1 MYGRSEA
8 AAHRCPVVDYTSG
21 TGFTV
26 IADANGGFTATASG
40 AGTYTFTFMATD
52 TVGKTGTGT
61 ATVIFPAGSGL
72 TVTVLDGHDKT
83 TVISD
88 YRWIIEED
96 QTFYIN
102 PNCTT
107 NPPPAGCP
115 TSSLGVVPTLGTN
128 FHTSYM
134 PFVAQG
140 CTGPLSCEGGQTAVD
155 PNIRCS
161 QSGGLRRRQW
171 RLPA

>member
-1 MYGRSEA
+1 M
-8 AAHRCPVVDYTSG
+8 
-21 TGFTV
+21 
-26 IADANGGFTATASG
+26 N
-40 AGTYTFTFMATD
+40 
-52 TVGKTGTGT
+52 
-61 ATVIFPAGSGL
+61 
-72 TVTVLDGHDKT
+72 VLDGHDKT

-96 QTFYIN
+96 RTFYIN

-155 PNIRCS
+155 PAPVRTTRWFATSATACA
-161 QSGGLRRRQW
+161 GLIPQEM
-171 RLPA
+171 A